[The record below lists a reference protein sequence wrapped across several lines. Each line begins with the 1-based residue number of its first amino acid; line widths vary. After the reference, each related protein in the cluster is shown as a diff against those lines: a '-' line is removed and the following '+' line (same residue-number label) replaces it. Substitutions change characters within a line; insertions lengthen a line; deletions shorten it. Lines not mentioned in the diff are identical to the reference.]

1 MTLHAIL
8 IQLNLNLAEL
18 DSTSTIEKKWDAY

>member
-8 IQLNLNLAEL
+8 IQFNLYLIELN
-18 DSTSTIEKKWDAY
+18 STSTIEKKWDA